1 MMNLVWIT
9 LYDTRTYDILSLI
22 YRDIQLFL
30 KAYTDM
36 LEAIDFYIWETA
48 EKKRS
53 QPGKEFVV
61 KKIGTFQLY
70 QNVKLDCG
78 EYMQH
83 ICSES
88 LKLLRTSNQN
98 LMQINY
104 KIRNQRSVLK
114 YI

>member
-53 QPGKEFVV
+53 QRGKEFVV
-61 KKIGTFQLY
+61 KKLVSFSFIKMSDWTVV
-70 QNVKLDCG
+70 N
-78 EYMQH
+78 
-83 ICSES
+83 ICSIYAQ
-88 LKLLRTSNQN
+88 KA
-98 LMQINY
+98 
-104 KIRNQRSVLK
+104 
-114 YI
+114 